1 MASIVAQPKVTF
13 NIVGANTTVPNEEQ
27 KILVVAQKTTGSAP
41 VDTLLASVASD
52 ETSLDDVFGSD
63 SLAAGIIRAIRALNA
78 VTRIDVYLMDN
89 TGGTAAEGL
98 MTFVASSPTSGSVF
112 VTVGS
117 EIDYTFELAITTAST
132 PTTIGDDLVTAM
144 TASELVPA
152 TAVNVAG
159 AVTFTA
165 TNPGVLG
172 DQIGLQMDATDVSG
186 VTIAPALSPMGVT
199 TAGVDSLTFTTF
211 ESTITDSNV
220 RYQTVVWPYSDT
232 IANMDIITGV
242 LDPRFNVDNDVLD
255 GVAIA
260 GRSELAV
267 GTFTTPLTGLSAGQN
282 SQSLTLFADK
292 TEQEL
297 STTAVL
303 VFSKP
308 AQFEL
313 DWVKAAQFAA
323 IRALRLTDGQNISQF
338 VIAANGPLDT
348 IGGPALASKPY
359 FNTPMPDLPSIAIAD
374 GWTQVNIENLLT
386 SGASIMGINSGGTS
400 ALVGEVVTTY
410 KTDAASNPDISFKF
424 LNFVDTASNVREYF
438 FNNNKSRFSQ
448 SRLTTGDVIGGRAMA
463 NAETIE
469 AFQSQL
475 YQDLSGE
482 DFVLVQAGET
492 ALTFFK
498 DSIVI
503 SIDLANG
510 RVTLQMTTPL
520 VTQLREILATM
531 QIAFSTEG

>member
-13 NIVGANTTVPNEEQ
+13 NIVGANTTVPNEQQ
-27 KILVVAQKTTGSAP
+27 KILVVAQKTDGSAP
-41 VDTLLASVASD
+41 VDTLLASVAST
-52 ETSLDDVFGSD
+52 ETDLDDLFGSD
-63 SLAAGIIRAIRALNA
+63 SMTAGIIRSIRALNP

-89 TGGTAAEGL
+89 TGGTDAVGIMDFAG
-98 MTFVASSPTSGSVF
+98 TATIAGSVF

-117 EIDYTFELAITTAST
+117 EIDYTFELAVVAGATAT
-132 PTTIGDDLVTAM
+132 VIGDALVAAITAD
-144 TASELVPA
+144 AAVPVS
-152 TAVNVAG
+152 AVNVAG
-159 AVTFTA
+159 TVTFTA
-165 TNPGVLG
+165 TNPGVLS
-172 DQIGLQMDATDVSG
+172 DQIGLQMDATDVGG
-186 VTIAPALSPMGVT
+186 VTVT
-199 TAGVDSLTFTTF
+199 LTAMAGGADSLTFTTF
-211 ESTITDSNV
+211 QTTIATSNV
-220 RYQTVVWPYSDT
+220 RYQTVVWPYSDS
-232 IANMDIITGV
+232 IANANIIKEL
-242 LDPRFNVDNDVLD
+242 LDTRFNVDNNVLD
-255 GVAIA
+255 GVAIL
-260 GRSELAV
+260 GRSELLAT
-267 GTFTTPLTGLSAGQN
+267 TFTTAGSGLSAAQN

-297 STTAVL
+297 AIDIQF

-313 DWVKAAQFAA
+313 DWIKAAQFAA

-338 VIAANGPLDT
+338 VLAANGPLDT

-359 FNTPMPDLPSIAIAD
+359 FNTPMPDLPTISIAN
-374 GWTQVNIENLLT
+374 GWSNLDIENLLT
-386 SGASIMGINSGGTS
+386 SGASIMGVNSSGTS

-410 KTDAASNPDISFKF
+410 KTDAASNPDVSFKF

-448 SRLTTGDVIGGRAMA
+448 SRLTTGDVIGGRDMA
-463 NAETIE
+463 NAQVIE
-469 AFQSQL
+469 AFQAQL

-482 DFVLVQAGET
+482 NFVLVQAGET
-492 ALTFFK
+492 ALEFFK
-498 DSIVI
+498 NSIVI

-510 RVTLQMTTPL
+510 RVTLQLTTPL